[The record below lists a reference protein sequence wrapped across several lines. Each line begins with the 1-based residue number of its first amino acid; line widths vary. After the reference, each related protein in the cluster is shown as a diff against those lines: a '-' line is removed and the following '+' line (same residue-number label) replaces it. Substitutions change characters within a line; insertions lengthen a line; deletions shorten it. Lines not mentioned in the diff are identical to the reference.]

1 MSSATKHDDSHGH
14 DDGAVHAHV
23 SSVPFYLA
31 IFIGLLMLTGLTVG
45 QSYVDLGRLNLMTV
59 ILIASIKASLV
70 VTFFMH
76 LRHDNKFHALA
87 FVGSLLFIGIF
98 FVYTMNDTDRRAEM
112 EETSSSPVLQ
122 KTGESA
128 PGGFDPK
135 LWEEKRAK
143 MVKESGHGG
152 GEHGG
157 GHGAAPA
164 SAAPAP
170 HAPAH

>member
-1 MSSATKHDDSHGH
+1 MASATKHDSHGH
-14 DDGAVHAHV
+14 DDGAVHAHI

-31 IFIGLLMLTGLTVG
+31 IFVALLGLTALTVG

-59 ILIASIKASLV
+59 ILIASVKASLV

-87 FVGSLLFIGIF
+87 FVGGLLFIGVF
-98 FVYTMNDTDRRAEM
+98 FVYTMNDTERRGEM
-112 EETSSSPVLQ
+112 EETSSVPVLQ

-128 PGGFDPK
+128 PGGFDTK
-135 LWEEKRAK
+135 TWEDKRTK

-152 GEHGG
+152 EHGG
-157 GHGAAPA
+157 SHGATPAPG
-164 SAAPAP
+164 APAP
-170 HAPAH
+170 TAPAH